1 MSDSALSMYYFTIM
15 LFMPAVGKMQVLQ
28 RQSATLPSLAYVQM
42 SWVCSWVARAMA
54 PREKQ

>member
-15 LFMPAVGKMQVLQ
+15 LFMPAVGKMPFLQ
-28 RQSATLPSLAYVQM
+28 WQSATLPSLAYVQM
-42 SWVCSWVARAMA
+42 SWVRSWVARAMA

>member
-15 LFMPAVGKMQVLQ
+15 LFMPAVGKMPFLQ
-28 RQSATLPSLAYVQM
+28 WEAAASPSLAYVHM
-42 SWVCSWVARAMA
+42 SWIRSWMAHAMA